1 MLKVVTA
8 LFFAITTNGQ
18 TSIHPCFTDDRSVS
32 GKTDANRA
40 TDLTVLE
47 NVYDVNDPQSS
58 IRSNSQVSKVTYC
71 RDPKKSQKLSY
82 IRFETAEV
90 DVSPSVPVWTGRFSL
105 DGLGDDQVPIDSN
118 AQCNFVSVPAGK
130 YINYIESQYFAN
142 EANGLGNFYI
152 LMRLSDGSTL
162 LEVNPGL
169 AALGNSKK
177 VSWSYNSKKQ
187 LIGLW
192 GYTTEVEDAKSG
204 KTMKYVDGFSV
215 IQLDVTTCF
224 T

>member
-1 MLKVVTA
+1 M
-8 LFFAITTNGQ
+8 Q
-18 TSIHPCFTDDRSVS
+18 
-32 GKTDANRA
+32 
-40 TDLTVLE
+40 
-47 NVYDVNDPQSS
+47 
-58 IRSNSQVSKVTYC
+58 
-71 RDPKKSQKLSY
+71 
-82 IRFETAEV
+82 
-90 DVSPSVPVWTGRFSL
+90 
-105 DGLGDDQVPIDSN
+105 
-118 AQCNFVSVPAGK
+118 
-130 YINYIESQYFAN
+130 
-142 EANGLGNFYI
+142 
-152 LMRLSDGSTL
+152 LSDGSTL